1 MTKREIRNPIFCG
14 RSKSY
19 STILMKCIGFQNFLF
34 CSFDVWWSTKLL
46 TVFFLQFC
54 IFVYLGRTHFSSR
67 LTVYKT
73 ITSKGWLWNLVH
85 PMESHLHIWY
95 STCTKRIFS
104 LLHGHQMDEFP
115 YVTVS
120 SWWFFLAP
128 AAWEVGRRTRGNWIP
143 CGLHNWYKLN

>member
-1 MTKREIRNPIFCG
+1 MTKREIRNPMFCG

-73 ITSKGWLWNLVH
+73 ITSKGWLWNLGH

-95 STCTKRIFS
+95 SPCTKRIFS
-104 LLHGHQMDEFP
+104 LLHGPPD
-115 YVTVS
+115 
-120 SWWFFLAP
+120 
-128 AAWEVGRRTRGNWIP
+128 GWIP
-143 CGLHNWYKLN
+143 ICHCLILMVFSCACGLGSGKKD